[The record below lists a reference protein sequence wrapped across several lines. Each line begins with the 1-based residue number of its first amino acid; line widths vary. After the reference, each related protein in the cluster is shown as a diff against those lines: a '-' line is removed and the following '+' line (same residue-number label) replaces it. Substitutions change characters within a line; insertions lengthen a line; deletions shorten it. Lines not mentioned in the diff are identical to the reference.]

1 MYLEP
6 MQRQMAVCSFE
17 EAMRLT
23 NIDKGYWNVVSIHG
37 PHSLKAYLPLAK
49 TVYYACFDDIENDEN
64 VTGRSA
70 TAEDVAGIFKFVRAL
85 GVGPPKP
92 PVMIH
97 CQQGISRSAAVA
109 LSWIY
114 GELPPTRD
122 RALKAI
128 DLTLELRPQAIPN
141 RLVLAL
147 GLAQFMEES
156 EARKLARWIVDE
168 PRLKQNWFPIY

>member
-92 PVMIH
+92 PVLIH

-114 GELPPTRD
+114 GELPPAPNRIKK
-122 RALKAI
+122 AL
-128 DLTLELRPQAIPN
+128 DLTLQLRPEARPN

-147 GLAQFMEES
+147 GLACFVDAA
-156 EARKLARWIVDE
+156 EARSLAEWVVNE
-168 PRLKQNWFPIY
+168 PRVTKNWFPV